1 MKEQI
6 CQWTRNIAVFYLIF
20 SSILHLIPDKKYER
34 YVRSFMGLLLIYM
47 ICVPV
52 FTVFGKSAELLKN
65 FEEYFQ
71 KERKVMEQLET
82 NELQAFYLEQA
93 YEKELETEILRY
105 LKKTGIYQ
113 AQAVVDIE
121 GEQIF
126 LNLTV
131 SQKLTEKQEGG
142 ICDELR
148 ENFGIA
154 EKNCQIFFEGDVRS
168 AVDGASSSG
177 TSSDSDLSSGIRQ

>member
-47 ICVPV
+47 ICVP
-52 FTVFGKSAELLKN
+52 
-65 FEEYFQ
+65 
-71 KERKVMEQLET
+71 
-82 NELQAFYLEQA
+82 A

-105 LKKTGIYQ
+105 LKKTGINQ